1 MASRRDNP
9 DKRPREAAGS
19 ALLVRPLSAEGP
31 SGREAIEEPAS
42 ASTRAAVAAH
52 LHRLNLVWLQLRG
65 DWAWMVVVPAE
76 PDFSTAEFSHM
87 LSRVG
92 AQLSGTSVHFIE
104 AVNVDLDSSAWLIGR
119 LGSSVG
125 ESQAWQRRDPSA
137 SPNWTQPIARSI
149 VALESPLANP
159 LALPVALAAD
169 GVILCVRRGR
179 SRVSSVRNTISAV
192 GADRIRCTVLMD

>member
-1 MASRRDNP
+1 MASRRDSP
-9 DKRPREAAGS
+9 DKKPREATGS
-19 ALLVRPLSAEGP
+19 ALLVPPAFGEGP
-31 SGREAIEEPAS
+31 SGRESMEEPAS
-42 ASTRAAVAAH
+42 GSTRAAVAAH

-65 DWAWMVVVPAE
+65 DWAWIAVVPAE
-76 PDFSTAEFSHM
+76 PDFSTAELSHM

-92 AQLSGTSVHFIE
+92 AQLSGASVHFIE

-125 ESQAWQRRDPSA
+125 ESQAWQRRDASA
-137 SPNWTQPIARSI
+137 PNWTQPIARTI

>member
-1 MASRRDNP
+1 MASRRDSP
-9 DKRPREAAGS
+9 DHKPRKATGS
-19 ALLVRPLSAEGP
+19 ALLVPPASSGGP
-31 SGREAIEEPAS
+31 SGRESIEEPA
-42 ASTRAAVAAH
+42 AGSTRAAVAAH

-65 DWAWMVVVPAE
+65 DWAWMAVVPAE
-76 PDFSTAEFSHM
+76 PDFSTAELSHT

-92 AQLSGTSVHFIE
+92 AQLSGAPVHFVE

-125 ESQAWQRRDPSA
+125 ESQAWQRRDPSG
-137 SPNWTQPIARSI
+137 SPNWTQPTARTI

-192 GADRIRCTVLMD
+192 GADRIRCAVLLD

>member
-1 MASRRDNP
+1 M
-9 DKRPREAAGS
+9 
-19 ALLVRPLSAEGP
+19 
-31 SGREAIEEPAS
+31 
-42 ASTRAAVAAH
+42 
-52 LHRLNLVWLQLRG
+52 NLVWLQLRG
-65 DWAWMVVVPAE
+65 EWAWIAVVPAE
-76 PDFSTAEFSHM
+76 PDFSTAELSHT

-125 ESQAWQRRDPSA
+125 ESQAWQRRDAS
-137 SPNWTQPIARSI
+137 SPNWTQPTARTI